1 MAQPTANSHGHE
13 TFPWKHIIGY
23 GLSLILTAIAFW
35 LVLETN
41 VGTYTKIG
49 TILIL
54 AVFQMLVQLFMF
66 MHLTERNH
74 GPAFQTTAIYF
85 GLFIA
90 VTVILG
96 SIWVMAFKSAVS

>member
-1 MAQPTANSHGHE
+1 MAQPTPQAHGHE

-23 GLSLILTAIAFW
+23 ILSLILTAAAFW
-35 LVLETN
+35 LVLGTN
-41 VGTYTKIG
+41 INGNFKIG
-49 TILIL
+49 IIMIL

-74 GPAFQTTAIYF
+74 GPAFQSATLYY

-90 VTVILG
+90 ILVIGG
-96 SIWVMAFKSAVS
+96 SIWIMTFKSAVS

>member
-23 GLSLILTAIAFW
+23 ILSLILTAAAFW
-35 LVLETN
+35 LVL
-41 VGTYTKIG
+41 GTDINGNIKIG
-49 TILIL
+49 CILIL

-74 GPAFQTTAIYF
+74 GPAFQSGTLYF

-90 VTVILG
+90 LLVVAG
-96 SIWVMAFKSAVS
+96 SIWIMTFKSAVS